1 MKGPVHEEP
10 RILAAAERQ
19 MQAWTRTQEIKDR
32 VARRHAIDQ
41 LAGEVQTCVCI
52 SREEGAR
59 GSEVA
64 RVLGAKLG
72 WDVFDKNLLDRT
84 AKQYHLSRFMLELVD
99 ETQSNWVHDV
109 LGTFVD
115 RKVVSH
121 EKYVAHLGHV
131 VLAAARRGHAIFV
144 GRGAQFL
151 LPRDKGLAVRLI
163 APMSFRVAEVMRRE
177 HLDQPGAR
185 RLIDEC
191 DLGRHE
197 FVERYFHHNTDDP
210 HLYDLVINVEQL
222 DPASTAD
229 QILAALR
236 LYSATSRR

>member
-1 MKGPVHEEP
+1 MRAPVREDP
-10 RILAAAERQ
+10 RILAAAELQ
-19 MQAWTRTQEIKDR
+19 MQAWARTQEIKDR
-32 VARRHAIDQ
+32 VLRRQAIDR
-41 LAGEVQTCVCI
+41 LAGEVQTCVCL
-52 SREEGAR
+52 SREEGTR

-64 RVLGAKLG
+64 RLLGAKLG

-177 HLDQPGAR
+177 HLDEAGAR
-185 RLIDEC
+185 QFIDEC

-197 FVERYFHHNTDDP
+197 FVERHFHHDIDDP
-210 HLYDLVINVEQL
+210 HLYNLVVNVEQL
-222 DPASTAD
+222 DPASAAD

-236 LYSATSRR
+236 L